1 MKKTML
7 IFCLLI
13 AGLFTTQALAENY
26 WPKSYFVQAGVNGGY
41 SNGDLNERALSL
53 EDTTGEMMKVYPPDI
68 GFLISPEIVAG
79 VNMRFFSLSIL
90 FQYTTRSTDMVDFD
104 DDKET
109 DMTFWRFGFEF
120 VYNINWPEDFQ
131 VGLGL
136 GYSFSTLKASSSSFI
151 DDEAYNTEYMGL
163 GVNFILNAHY
173 YFTEH
178 IAIVPSVKIYENW
191 FKNIYTKASELC
203 DADPYLWQTFFTA
216 GLSIQYQ
223 F

>member
-13 AGLFTTQALAENY
+13 AGLFTTQALAENF
-26 WPKSYFVQAGVNGGY
+26 WPKSYFVQAGVNGSY

-53 EDTTGEMMKVYPPDI
+53 KDTSGEKMKVFPPDI
-68 GFLISPEIVAG
+68 GFMVSPEIVAG

-90 FQYTTRSTDMVDFD
+90 FQYTARSTDLVDYD
-104 DDKET
+104 GDKES
-109 DMTFWRFGFEF
+109 DMSFWRFGFEF

-136 GYSFSTLKASSSSFI
+136 GYSFSTLKASNSSI
-151 DDEAYNTEYMGL
+151 WDDEPYDTEYMGL

-178 IAIVPSVKIYENW
+178 IAIVPTFKVYENW
-191 FKNIYTKASELC
+191 FKNIYTKPSELC
-203 DADPYLWQTFFTA
+203 DADPYLWQTFFSA
-216 GLSIQYQ
+216 GISFQYQ